1 MEHPSL
7 SHPATASISRWAEF
21 ERSFGDRARA
31 SDSAWATTL
40 RPTDRVALIE
50 NLFATIRG
58 VHEANG
64 DWADIDAAAWR
75 ETLEE
80 RVRFV
85 TAFGNYRE
93 AGADGRCGVVADA
106 G

>member
-1 MEHPSL
+1 MGHLPFSD
-7 SHPATASISRWAEF
+7 PAPVSVSRWAEF
-21 ERSFGDRARA
+21 ERLFGDRARS
-31 SDSAWATTL
+31 SDAAWATNL
-40 RPTDRVALIE
+40 RPAERVALVE
-50 NLFATIRG
+50 DLFATIRG

-93 AGADGRCGVVADA
+93 AGADGRRGVVADA